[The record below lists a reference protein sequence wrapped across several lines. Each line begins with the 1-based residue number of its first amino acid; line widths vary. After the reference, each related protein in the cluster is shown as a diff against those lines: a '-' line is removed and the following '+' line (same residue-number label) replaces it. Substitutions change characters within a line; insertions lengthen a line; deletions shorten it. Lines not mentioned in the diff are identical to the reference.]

1 MVTDEFLTLARLEC
15 TDQDCP
21 ERYAQA
27 QAILDQQPE
36 HIEPD
41 IYTASIIGDTD
52 TVRCWLKQDPSLIGQ
67 KGGPR
72 NWDPLLYLCYGRI
85 ISPSASHDT
94 LETAK
99 VLLAAG
105 ADPNTN
111 LLTLT
116 VLFSLLSL
124 EF

>member
-1 MVTDEFLTLARLEC
+1 MVTDEFLTLARLEY

-52 TVRCWLKQDPSLIGQ
+52 TVRC
-67 KGGPR
+67 
-72 NWDPLLYLCYGRI
+72 
-85 ISPSASHDT
+85 
-94 LETAK
+94 
-99 VLLAAG
+99 
-105 ADPNTN
+105 
-111 LLTLT
+111 
-116 VLFSLLSL
+116 
-124 EF
+124 